1 MSVIDLLMKMDAG
14 KMESVPEKTVRIPSL
29 SKKTGTDFEVTVQAI
44 PGRRM
49 TDLSAYMIG
58 KNGDVD
64 YGKAYDANLLIIAE
78 GMKEPEL
85 KNKELQDHFGAKTP
99 KELAEILF
107 NGGEVTD
114 LANEIRTL
122 SGYQSEEKTEE
133 EVKN

>member
-14 KMESVPEKTVRIPSL
+14 KMTSVPEKSVKIPSL
-29 SKKTGTDFEVTVQAI
+29 SRKTGADFEAIVQAVS
-44 PGRRM
+44 GRRM

-58 KNGDVD
+58 KNGEVD
-64 YGKAYDANLLIIAE
+64 YGKAYDANLLIVVE
-78 GMKEPEL
+78 GMKEPDL
-85 KNKELQDHFGAKTP
+85 KNKELLDHFGAKTP

-122 SGYQSEEKTEE
+122 SGYQSEGETEE
-133 EVKN
+133 AVKN